1 MYSYLL
7 NDSRKKGLSTFIIR
21 LVCNI
26 HTDPSVSQV
35 LKKNKQTKKNIFMSE
50 RSRLPKYSVVLCSN
64 VGKINHIQTSR
75 TLMLVQ
81 SQV

>member
-35 LKKNKQTKKNIFMSE
+35 LKKTKNIFMSE
-50 RSRLPKYSVVLCSN
+50 RVLCSN

>member
-35 LKKNKQTKKNIFMSE
+35 LKKTNKQKKNIFMSE
-50 RSRLPKYSVVLCSN
+50 RVLCSN